1 MMRKSKSMI
10 RIWVALVLVLGF
22 AAHVIG
28 LGQNLTPGNA
38 VSSNQTEVQ
47 AGAQSAEP
55 AGETTK
61 AEEQSEDTTQS
72 QKGTSLYELFS
83 LGGPFMWPLLLFSIL
98 VIGVILE
105 RTIVY
110 STLRFNVKKLGT
122 DMLSHLKEK
131 NIGKAV
137 QICDLQN
144 NNVGCQ
150 IFQKSIPLLGKG
162 IVDFEKAIET
172 HSAVRVAGL
181 EKNLNLLS
189 TMGNIAPL
197 TGFLGT
203 VSGMITAFKTIA
215 LSDNVTARLVAGGIY
230 EALITTAFGLI
241 IAIVAV
247 GANNFFVHKVDSFVN
262 EMEETV
268 SLISEEVMG

>member
-1 MMRKSKSMI
+1 ML
-10 RIWVALVLVLGF
+10 RIWIALVLVLGF
-22 AAHVIG
+22 AAHVIS
-28 LGQNLTPGNA
+28 LGQSLTSDNA
-38 VSSNQTEVQ
+38 VPSNQTEIKTEAQPAQ
-47 AGAQSAEP
+47 AL
-55 AGETTK
+55 GETAK
-61 AEEQSEDTTQS
+61 AEEQKEDASQS

-131 NIGKAV
+131 NIGKAT
-137 QICDLQN
+137 QICDLQG
-144 NNVGCQ
+144 NNVGCK
-150 IFQKSIPLLGKG
+150 IFQKSIPMLSKG
-162 IVDFEKAIET
+162 ITEFEKAIET

-247 GANNFFVHKVDSFVN
+247 GANNFFVHKVDNFVN

-268 SLISEEVMG
+268 SLISEEVAG